1 MTTTSSPRDWI
12 SVTGL
17 EKGFETGS
25 YALDNSADL
34 SGKKIELHDAE
45 GNVQRLDID
54 QDQLRVDDGEAV
66 RLRLTSLRQG
76 VYLLDWLDE
85 TARPTTS
92 CTVVL
97 DTLTDSYTRVTG
109 TLPTF
114 DTIKTGLYERA
125 LGGRALTDV
134 KVDISHGT
142 VNRAFSDGA
151 CPHAVTDELIG
162 VRNLYR
168 YSPTE
173 IYEHTYLNPNFY
185 TWQCLK
191 GVEQG
196 LCDTDACHYYKIT
209 DDLYLF
215 IWREKI
221 VPTLGIVMI
230 DEQNHRSDGK
240 IFGVGDTEDAP
251 LANFP
256 MASFCQRLS
265 DTEYPD
271 DL

>member
-1 MTTTSSPRDWI
+1 MTASSTHSDWI

-17 EKGFETGS
+17 EKGFETDS

-34 SGKKIELHDAE
+34 SGKKIELHDAD
-45 GNVQRLDID
+45 GKVRSLGID
-54 QDQLRVDDGEAV
+54 QDQLQINNDETVQV
-66 RLRLTSLRQG
+66 RITSLRQG

-85 TARPTTS
+85 RAQPTQS
-92 CTVVL
+92 HTVVL
-97 DTLTDSYTRVTG
+97 DTLTDSYTQVIG

-114 DTIKTGLYERA
+114 DVIKTGLYERA

-134 KVDISHGT
+134 KVEISHGA
-142 VNRAFSDGA
+142 VNQAYREDV
-151 CPHAVTDELIG
+151 CPHVKTDELIG

-173 IYEHTYLNPNFY
+173 VYEHVYLNENFY
-185 TWQCLK
+185 TWHCLK
-191 GVEQG
+191 GVEKN
-196 LCDTDACHYYKIT
+196 LCDTDACHYYKIS

-256 MASFCQRLS
+256 MASYCQRLNE
-265 DTEYPD
+265 TEYPD
-271 DL
+271 EH

>member
-1 MTTTSSPRDWI
+1 MTTTASHSDWI
-12 SVTGL
+12 SVSGL
-17 EKGFETGS
+17 EKGFETDS

-34 SGKKIELHDAE
+34 SGKRIELHDAD
-45 GNVQRLDID
+45 GNVRRLDID
-54 QDQLRVDDGEAV
+54 QEQLRVDDGEAV
-66 RLRLTSLRQG
+66 QVRITSVRERI
-76 VYLLDWLDE
+76 YLLDWLDE
-85 TARPTTS
+85 STRPSTS
-92 CTVVL
+92 YTVVL
-97 DTLTDSYTRVTG
+97 DTLTDSYTQVIG
-109 TLPTF
+109 TMPTF
-114 DTIKTGLYERA
+114 DVIKTGLYERA
-125 LGGRALTDV
+125 LGGRSLTDV
-134 KVDISHGT
+134 KADISHGT
-142 VNRAFSDGA
+142 VNKPYRDGA
-151 CPHAVTDELIG
+151 CPHATTDELVG

-173 IYEHTYLNPNFY
+173 VYEHTYLNENFY

-209 DDLYLF
+209 DALYLF

-221 VPTLGIVMI
+221 VPTLGIVMV

-240 IFGVGDTEDAP
+240 IFGVGDSEDAP

-256 MASFCQRLS
+256 MASYCQRLS

>member
-1 MTTTSSPRDWI
+1 MTTANSPTDWI

-17 EKGFETGS
+17 EKGFETDS
-25 YALDNSADL
+25 YALDHSVDL
-34 SGKKIELHDAE
+34 GGRTLELHDAS
-45 GNVQRLDID
+45 GNVRRLDIEHD
-54 QDQLRVDDGEAV
+54 RLRIDGGEAV
-66 RLRLTSLRQG
+66 KARVTSLRQG

-85 TARPTTS
+85 QTRPTTS
-92 CTVVL
+92 FTVVL
-97 DTLTDSYTRVTG
+97 DTLSDSYTQVTG

-114 DTIKTGLYERA
+114 DVIKTGLYERA

-134 KVDISHGT
+134 RAEISHGT
-142 VNRAFSDGA
+142 LNRPFSDGA
-151 CPHAVTDELIG
+151 CPHALTDELIG

-173 IYEHTYLNPNFY
+173 MYEHVYLNEHFY
-185 TWQCLK
+185 TWHCLK
-191 GVEQG
+191 GVEKN
-196 LCDTDACHYYKIT
+196 LCDTDACHYYRIT
-209 DDLYLF
+209 DELYLF

-240 IFGVGDTEDAP
+240 IFGVGDTEEAP

-256 MASFCQRLS
+256 VASFCHRLNE
-265 DTEYPD
+265 TEYLD
-271 DL
+271 ER